1 MLGAIVLLPRKKKDS
16 FCQVKDRRL
25 FGEKTAMPIFFNRPM
40 FLEYLCFRPKIGD
53 YLEENAPEDCL
64 LEDKLLARYAKIL
77 DIVNR
82 ESTRSCCFTKAY
94 SHYYIG
100 MLAW

>member
-1 MLGAIVLLPRKKKDS
+1 MWR
-16 FCQVKDRRL
+16 KDRYAHFL
-25 FGEKTAMPIFFNRPM
+25 IIQM
-40 FLEYLCFRPKIGD
+40 FLEDLSFRPKIGD

-100 MLAW
+100 MVAGWLIV

>member
-1 MLGAIVLLPRKKKDS
+1 VDEGKN
-16 FCQVKDRRL
+16 RRL
-25 FGEKTAMPIFFNRPM
+25 FGEKTVMHIFLFVKT
-40 FLEYLCFRPKIGD
+40 FLEDLCFRPKIGD

-100 MLAW
+100 MDW

>member
-1 MLGAIVLLPRKKKDS
+1 
-16 FCQVKDRRL
+16 
-25 FGEKTAMPIFFNRPM
+25 M
-40 FLEYLCFRPKIGD
+40 FLEDLCFRPKIGD
-53 YLEENAPEDCL
+53 YLEESVPDDCL

-100 MLAW
+100 MESVS